1 MGTLE
6 KNKKNSKNCLTLF
19 DSGDIIKK
27 SPRAINKNN
36 RNQKDFKKKF
46 KKCLTEEVRHDKLI
60 KSPKQGDKKFF
71 EN

>member
-36 RNQKDFKKKF
+36 RNQKDFKKKS
-46 KKCLTEEVRHDKLI
+46 L
-60 KSPKQGDKKFF
+60 KSV
-71 EN
+71 